1 MARIKTYNND
11 PIIQSG
17 DKVIG
22 TDATDNSTKNFGID
36 QLLAYFRD
44 NITGGDQA
52 DNITGFTAT
61 TSGNTVTLRLN
72 FTTGIPLVA
81 SFILAEGTG
90 SIHSGTQD
98 PITGQVQGRVGDFYL
113 QVVPASADGST
124 PPVSNLY
131 GPLASATGTTSFAN
145 WGTPTSLLG
154 QQGIQGIAGT
164 QGNSITIENIDL
176 GSAGQESSFDL
187 QIVDA
192 SGADVGSPQTI
203 TLQPGS
209 DGATITSIG
218 STNSGVGT
226 DSIVTVTTDA
236 ATNNIFTFTI
246 PAGATGVQGIQGFQ
260 GDGVEV
266 TSTTTGANLGDSS
279 TVTFTNTDV
288 DPATGATTQTT
299 ETLTVRAGVQ
309 GHQGRFDLEV
319 YQVLAS
325 TLPRP
330 ATPEGGSYDTVLGT
344 FNSTG
349 LTAGWVTVI
358 PSIDETTQRLWE
370 SRLNL
375 NPISYVSGT
384 ALGASWSTP
393 FLAGSTG
400 PTGVAAGFGTPTAT
414 TLAPVDATT
423 LATATVTSSGPDTA
437 KVFALGVPAGLK
449 GDKGDNGTN
458 GSTITVTQARNT
470 DDDAN
475 IVTFTS
481 SDTTVTPVVVTIPDG
496 EDVTTNMIQATAITE
511 YSAADT
517 YNTNHAVYDSTGIY
531 ASIIDGNINNPLTDV
546 GSWTKITAFVTDA
559 QISKLDGIETAAT
572 ADQTDAEIRVA
583 VGAADDSNVFT
594 DAEKTKLSN
603 VEALATAD
611 QTGAEIKTAYEGEAN
626 TNAYTDAEKAK
637 LTGIETGATED
648 QTAAEIRALVEAADD
663 SNVFTDAD
671 HTKLDATTSLTTV
684 EEFTGIRPLDAE
696 TVTFDTATTFTYDA
710 ANSDF
715 KNNPTLHQLITVAAT
730 SISANPIAVVSI
742 DADNLVTL
750 ASAPAGVVIGTPVA
764 LVFQRTVG
772 VTQLEIEAAITE
784 VTGEFNLLSRV
795 FHAGNIPT
803 TDPGVSGHWWNDRG
817 TFVLSG
823 FTAASGGGVTQVT
836 TLDTNVATEDE
847 AVILTAVDGSNVPGI
862 YRRASGVTTW
872 TLVQGGDSF
881 DNIDEVEHFREFSTT
896 VTFNAGGSQTVLI
909 IPVDVPSD
917 FLINAGSYEL
927 VSIGST
933 TLSPPID
940 VVMEAILAN
949 GTFRDVTL
957 AGIVPSGVLSVG
969 ENRAVFRRDVAH
981 PSDSQVNITST
992 RLLVTGE
999 IDVTGLPD
1007 EDPDREDATYIN
1019 NGYIAVSGQ
1028 TTQSISDWSGL
1039 SSYEVDNEVNFRNDI
1054 YKRRGSDI
1062 PSTTGVSIVPGFS
1075 TLVSFKG
1082 NTGIT
1087 GDQGYADTFSF
1098 ADPNIAAPSL
1108 VNGRVY
1114 RFTIGSGS
1122 TQYIIDADPG
1132 SIDVTP
1138 NVGSLYGNGL
1148 QSPDTLGRIWQL
1160 RLLTPLGAIAPGYT
1174 IVGVGGTEYNAAQQ
1188 PAAVTALLA
1197 LLAGKPDGTAIDDL
1211 DEGDQISF
1219 GGSPNTAPSED
1230 ISWELISNATLAAS
1244 RYDLFEGQL
1253 LSFHKIP
1260 ADETEPSLNQGDLQ
1274 RTLFEGRVTGLST
1287 IAFSALG
1294 DRTITNGT
1302 QSVLLPNGMADEI
1315 EEGDYVTGRGSS
1327 FPGIFVGVAV
1337 ETLGT
1342 DSTNHARFRILSLR
1356 QDNSEAVVGED
1367 GTNVIPGLGNITR
1380 PGDIIQI
1387 ARLENVLEVED
1398 TTQLPAGLPV
1408 RFQSRVATSGRLLPF
1423 MAAVTTANPDVFNE
1437 YESRLTYDFA
1447 GTIVQT
1453 DDFDRLTVTVV
1464 GTENQIGS
1472 VQGEIHSDLMGY
1484 VIHENGDTYFLANP
1498 TVIEDAMGDPTD
1510 VYNFD
1515 VVSVGGGSFAEVF
1528 RDVTSKVEWVGEHT
1542 IYLATEVVPYL
1553 NVTRTQE
1560 ARWDEAAARNIP
1572 EIIRTHSTIG
1582 LTDLDDASS
1591 ADDEFSF
1598 VPTTTGDSGISISAN
1613 NRSFTPNVVLRIAD
1627 THSILS
1633 MPVSATDI
1641 AKLRV
1646 GDSYFFSAG
1655 GTRLVGHI
1663 ITDAE
1668 ANTDNGFGRYQAAAT
1683 DGVVH
1688 LYLDDVS
1695 SRVVANIGTLGVNR
1709 FSINRHN
1716 QNIETEYGWFF
1727 QVTTFNG
1734 ITYTTTDVS
1743 AFRFYAID
1751 TTDQIILKDGS
1762 VEVAIRHLDGT
1773 LIAGVG
1779 VQEEG
1784 TDLTT
1789 LADTLNFVGA
1799 GVIATGTGSTKTITI
1814 NSATTIPE
1822 HNTIPVTSSG
1832 TSNPNDLIGW
1842 ELEIGRPGEGL
1853 QRDFVAANGTSTSRI
1868 NLMLIDAHPRLR
1880 VTFSDGT
1887 VALATIIGSSSSTV
1901 TTTQLIGQFDVA
1913 RESSA
1918 INTPE
1923 TVDIRYFGED
1933 VPSSYIASPLS
1944 VNANDEVIYN
1954 GEEITTT
1961 NMRTSGLL
1969 FRGIGNPENWFGG
1982 SGASRA
1988 SQVIA
1993 GDQYQ
1998 NSSTGHTFERSATG
2012 LVTATNG
2019 WSSAST
2025 IIANTSASLN
2035 GLTITPDSQ
2044 SSPTVLTIASPAN
2057 SDLAI
2062 NASPSPGSTGSG
2074 NERVTIEGVQFNDGA
2089 IASVTSINGDPVAN
2103 ADALFRSGG
2112 YINAWITG
2120 TVNAGTASFGLGFA
2134 STPVEVYTDIQGDS
2148 RDWLSIPTLTI
2159 TGTGASA
2166 AFALGDGIWTRLTNN
2181 VDART
2186 ILEHESTFLL

>member
-98 PITGQVQGRVGDFYL
+98 PITGQIQGRVGDFYL
-113 QVVPASADGST
+113 QVVPVSADGST

-236 ATNNIFTFTI
+236 DTNNIFTFTI

-266 TSTTTGANLGDSS
+266 TNTSMGANQGDNS

-358 PSIDETTQRLWE
+358 PSVDETTQRLWE

-449 GDKGDNGTN
+449 GDKGDSGTN
-458 GSTITVTQARNT
+458 GSAITVTQARNT

-546 GSWTKITAFVTDA
+546 GSWTKITAFITDA
-559 QISKLDGIETAAT
+559 RISKLDGIETAAT

-648 QTAAEIRALVEAADD
+648 QTAAEIKTAYE
-663 SNVFTDAD
+663 SNSDTNAFTDAEK
-671 HTKLDATTSLTTV
+671 TKLGDTTLITLLSEQTISPVYAFTQSFTSITGQTSLTV
-684 EEFTGIRPLDAE
+684 GRIPADLE
-696 TVTFDTATTFTYDA
+696 V
-710 ANSDF
+710 
-715 KNNPTLHQLITVAAT
+715 NPTTYTLTAVHPSGGTSAPV
-730 SISANPIAVVSI
+730 SIS
-742 DADNLVTL
+742 VTGYNSGTL
-750 ASAPAGVVIGTPVA
+750 TFASAITNLAIGDNDLT
-764 LVFQRTVG
+764 LTKTG
-772 VTQLEIEAAITE
+772 TITQLESDAVSTDIEGDLT
-784 VTGEFNLLSRV
+784 VNRVLRLLNPST
-795 FHAGNIPT
+795 I
-803 TDPGVSGHWWNDRG
+803 DSGLEGSVWSDDG
-817 TFVLSG
+817 TLVLSG
-823 FTAASGGGVTQVT
+823 STAASGGGAAYPAPTIDNESYGNVQPLNFTSGGGVDINAIIPAVT
-836 TLDTNVATEDE
+836 TINTNVDSTGNATYLVNSSNFLRVSMNAANREAFWDLTIGGDYIEDATGVNTDRFSVME
-847 AVILTAVDGSNVPGI
+847 VTVFGITIPINTPIRFNENRVLIQTAAFASITIPADSADLVVTTIGDISFDVEDSQDWDSTDPYAINDVVNFRGGLYKRRNSAIAAGPVEVSTVPGFTAI
-862 YRRASGVTTW
+862 FNSIDSGLSGPDGVVALFQFGQGNAP
-872 TLVQGGDSF
+872 TLV
-881 DNIDEVEHFREFSTT
+881 DEVE
-896 VTFNAGGSQTVLI
+896 
-909 IPVDVPSD
+909 
-917 FLINAGSYEL
+917 
-927 VSIGST
+927 
-933 TLSPPID
+933 
-940 VVMEAILAN
+940 
-949 GTFRDVTL
+949 
-957 AGIVPSGVLSVG
+957 
-969 ENRAVFRRDVAH
+969 
-981 PSDSQVNITST
+981 
-992 RLLVTGE
+992 
-999 IDVTGLPD
+999 
-1007 EDPDREDATYIN
+1007 
-1019 NGYIAVSGQ
+1019 
-1028 TTQSISDWSGL
+1028 
-1039 SSYEVDNEVNFRNDI
+1039 
-1054 YKRRGSDI
+1054 
-1062 PSTTGVSIVPGFS
+1062 
-1075 TLVSFKG
+1075 
-1082 NTGIT
+1082 
-1087 GDQGYADTFSF
+1087 
-1098 ADPNIAAPSL
+1098 
-1108 VNGRVY
+1108 Y
-1114 RFTIGSGS
+1114 RFTVGEGGD
-1122 TQYIIDADPG
+1122 QYVITADPEDYIESPAG
-1132 SIDVTP
+1132 FAA
-1138 NVGSLYGNGL
+1138 GL
-1148 QSPDTLGRIWQL
+1148 TGTGLHQADAINTWVL
-1160 RLLTPLGAIAPGYT
+1160 RLVNPGGTIAPGFT
-1174 IVGVGGTEYNAAQQ
+1174 VVSVAGVVSPPDATFVSIATERPGQESLNGSQITSGVGA
-1188 PAAVTALLA
+1188 
-1197 LLAGKPDGTAIDDL
+1197 
-1211 DEGDQISF
+1211 
-1219 GGSPNTAPSED
+1219 PNTAPNED
-1230 ISWELISNATLAAS
+1230 TNWEDVSTPTFGAS
-1244 RYDLFEGQL
+1244 RWNLIANQVI
-1253 LSFHKIP
+1253 SFSTVLDTTVGIF
-1260 ADETEPSLNQGDLQ
+1260 DRTDTERSDFTGVVESIYEFDRDQIDGLDTATASLRLTFQNPEL
-1274 RTLFEGRVTGLST
+1274 RTLFPVGSYNVSTGGRFQGR
-1287 IAFSALG
+1287 A
-1294 DRTITNGT
+1294 ITRIVPLIT
-1302 QSVLLPNGMADEI
+1302 
-1315 EEGDYVTGRGSS
+1315 T
-1327 FPGIFVGVAV
+1327 
-1337 ETLGT
+1337 GT
-1342 DSTNHARFRILSLR
+1342 DPDDAATQVRFKTVGLITDSSDIAVASDTGGPEST
-1356 QDNSEAVVGED
+1356 VP
-1367 GTNVIPGLGNITR
+1367 GTGGLALNNLLQIAPLTNITSVDT
-1380 PGDIIQI
+1380 P
-1387 ARLENVLEVED
+1387 LE
-1398 TTQLPAGLPV
+1398 LPAGLPV

-1423 MAAVTTANPDVFNE
+1423 MAAVTTENPDIFNE
-1437 YESRLTYDFA
+1437 YESRLTYDFT

-1453 DDFDRLTVTVV
+1453 SDIDRLAVTVV

-1515 VVSVGGGSFAEVF
+1515 VVSVGGGSFAEIF
-1528 RDVTSKVEWVGEHT
+1528 RDVTMAVAWEGEYT

-1553 NVTRTQE
+1553 NVTRAQE

-2120 TVNAGTASFGLGFA
+2120 TVTDGTTTFGLGFA
-2134 STPVEVYTDIQGDS
+2134 SIGVETYTDIQGDA
-2148 RDWLSIPTLTI
+2148 RTWLFVPTLTI

-2166 AFALGDGIWTRLTNN
+2166 AFALGDGIWTRLTTSTS
-2181 VDART
+2181 AQT